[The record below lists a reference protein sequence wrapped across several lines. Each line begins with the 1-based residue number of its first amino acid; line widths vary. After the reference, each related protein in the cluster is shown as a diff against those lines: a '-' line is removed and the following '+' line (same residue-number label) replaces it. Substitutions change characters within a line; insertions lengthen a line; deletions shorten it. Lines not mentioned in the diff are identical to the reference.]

1 MRFPLLYHR
10 LMVLGKNRLVTPRL
24 VLREWREED
33 LEPFARMNADPRVM
47 EFMLKS
53 LDRSESEGMLDRIR
67 LHFKEHG
74 FGLWVVEEIET
85 ARFLGFVG
93 LLVPRFEAA
102 FTPCVEIGWRLAF
115 ENWGQG
121 FATEAATA
129 ALAYGFEILNLEA
142 VVAFTTRGNLRSR
155 AVMERLGMTYDP
167 ADDFEH
173 PLVPVG
179 HPLRLHVLYRIKRP
193 GGREIP

>member
-1 MRFPLLYHR
+1 
-10 LMVLGKNRLVTPRL
+10 MVLEKNRLVTPRL

-53 LDRSESEGMLDRIR
+53 LDRSESEVMLDRIR
-67 LHFKEHG
+67 MHFKEHG
-74 FGLWVVEEIET
+74 FGLWVVEETET

-121 FATEAATA
+121 FATEAAKA

-155 AVMERLGMTYDP
+155 AVMERLGMRYDP

-173 PLVPVG
+173 PLVPEG
-179 HPLRLHVLYRIKRP
+179 HPMRPHVLYRIKRP
-193 GGREIP
+193 GGRELP

>member
-1 MRFPLLYHR
+1 M
-10 LMVLGKNRLVTPRL
+10 
-24 VLREWREED
+24 
-33 LEPFARMNADPRVM
+33 
-47 EFMLKS
+47 
-53 LDRSESEGMLDRIR
+53 
-67 LHFKEHG
+67 
-74 FGLWVVEEIET
+74 
-85 ARFLGFVG
+85 
-93 LLVPRFEAA
+93 PRFEAA

-121 FATEAATA
+121 FATEAAKA

-155 AVMERLGMTYDP
+155 AVMERLGMMYDP

-179 HPLRLHVLYRIKRP
+179 HPLRPHMLYRIKRP
-193 GGREIP
+193 SRREIP

>member
-1 MRFPLLYHR
+1 
-10 LMVLGKNRLVTPRL
+10 MVLEKNRLVTPRL

-33 LEPFARMNADPRVM
+33 LEPFSRMNADPRVM

-67 LHFKEHG
+67 THFKDHG
-74 FGLWVVEEIET
+74 FGPWVVEEIET
-85 ARFLGFVG
+85 ARFLGYVG

-121 FATEAATA
+121 FATEAAKA

-179 HPLRLHVLYRIKRP
+179 HPMRPHVLYRIKRP
-193 GGREIP
+193 SRRESP